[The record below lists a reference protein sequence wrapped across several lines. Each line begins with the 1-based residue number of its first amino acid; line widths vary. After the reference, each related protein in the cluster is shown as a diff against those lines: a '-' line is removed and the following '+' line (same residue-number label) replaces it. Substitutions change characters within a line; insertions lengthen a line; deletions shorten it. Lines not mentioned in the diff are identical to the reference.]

1 LRTHL
6 AQLVCGAA
14 AELGWVW
21 VCVQD
26 YFEELEE
33 AICAFDPEADGWV
46 TIPEIKQAFAAVD
59 PDKPEDSVLAIMR
72 RGLMRDRPKGS
83 EGYPRSCI
91 REHERMPPDDQEFKI
106 IEFMQQIR
114 AVNVSR
120 SGPKQER
127 KNLKPSMLDLQT
139 EKVRPSPQLCRFCA
153 HACAAALRMTR
164 WALVRRR
171 RCWARCSWLGWGKAT
186 GLQWPTSCR
195 SVSDQ
200 LALGHPLVCWGS
212 PVVPCTR
219 PILGMIIAETEPEM
233 VPVVEA
239 ATAEAS
245 A

>member
-1 LRTHL
+1 MELRL
-6 AQLVCGAA
+6 S
-14 AELGWVW
+14 WVW
-21 VCVQD
+21 ACVQD

-59 PDKPEDSVLAIMR
+59 PDKPEESVLAIMR

-139 EKVRPSPQLCRFCA
+139 EKVRPPPQFS
-153 HACAAALRMTR
+153 AAP
-164 WALVRRR
+164 
-171 RCWARCSWLGWGKAT
+171 ARC
-186 GLQWPTSCR
+186 
-195 SVSDQ
+195 V
-200 LALGHPLVCWGS
+200 
-212 PVVPCTR
+212 
-219 PILGMIIAETEPEM
+219 
-233 VPVVEA
+233 
-239 ATAEAS
+239 
-245 A
+245 